1 LNQNEDRRKISL
13 KKSTITL
20 KKLLKTYDC
29 TFKKDLDEMWNEH
42 DVDQNGYLDR
52 DEAQPFLDE
61 VAKIIDKERAKN
73 Y

>member
-1 LNQNEDRRKISL
+1 
-13 KKSTITL
+13 
-20 KKLLKTYDC
+20 
-29 TFKKDLDEMWNEH
+29 MWNEH
-42 DVDQNGYLDR
+42 DVDKNGYLDR